1 MKMRPF
7 TDSNERVKCVTLNSV
22 GFKPGRAS
30 DVISEYNKSIFD
42 REWFSEGKGEW

>member
-22 GFKPGRAS
+22 GFKPGIAC
-30 DVISEYNKSIFD
+30 DVISGVQQVNF
-42 REWFSEGKGEW
+42 